1 MTVPLKETSQISHK
15 LIMCRWSYVT
25 HLQITLSDLFH
36 APGML
41 NFTNP
46 SGQPVQD
53 DDPLIVHKF
62 ISQPLFGGGQV
73 ILRPGAEKG
82 RQFVRNDTM
91 VGFKP
96 CVELTLYTI

>member
-1 MTVPLKETSQISHK
+1 MLKCAT
-15 LIMCRWSYVT
+15 LL
-25 HLQITLSDLFH
+25 LQNIALSDLFH

-41 NFTNP
+41 KYTNP
-46 SGQPVQD
+46 AGKPASE

-91 VGFKP
+91 VS
-96 CVELTLYTI
+96 TLSCSLRSVRKRIWMGEQ

>member
-1 MTVPLKETSQISHK
+1 MCNAALKYCTA
-15 LIMCRWSYVT
+15 
-25 HLQITLSDLFH
+25 LSDLFH

-41 NFTNP
+41 KFTNP
-46 SGQPVQD
+46 AGKPASED
-53 DDPLIVHKF
+53 DTLIVHKF

-91 VGFKP
+91 VSSLSCSLRSMRKRIWMG
-96 CVELTLYTI
+96 ER

>member
-1 MTVPLKETSQISHK
+1 
-15 LIMCRWSYVT
+15 
-25 HLQITLSDLFH
+25 
-36 APGML
+36 ML

-46 SGQPVQD
+46 SGKPAQD

-82 RQFVRNDTM
+82 RQVVRNDTM
-91 VGFKP
+91 VSLYFKNFNSP
-96 CVELTLYTI
+96 QRKCLIKLVL

>member
-1 MTVPLKETSQISHK
+1 MLGIDMSYDGLASHPGVGGVHLILISSK
-15 LIMCRWSYVT
+15 NPNNRLGVNIV
-25 HLQITLSDLFH
+25 LSDLFH

-41 NFTNP
+41 HFTNP
-46 SGQPVQD
+46 SGNPATD

-91 VGFKP
+91 VS
-96 CVELTLYTI
+96 